1 MYHANFP
8 PSADFFCLA
17 KRQYFSC
24 GLLRVEQKG
33 GHTIEM
39 ATDDPTPT
47 ASHQELS
54 GSNTGHFTV
63 TYDSEDANYCARVD
77 ELVRAI
83 ESMPFVNQLGQLGG
97 ELVQNHLRCIT
108 SSWHLFVLFL
118 HVFGNSRSLLHEALE
133 VLVCIMLA
141 CTWCGA
147 WMSRQSFW

>member
-33 GHTIEM
+33 GHTMEM
-39 ATDDPTPT
+39 ATDEPTPT

-97 ELVQNHLRCIT
+97 ELVQNHLLMY
-108 SSWHLFVLFL
+108 HQLMA
-118 HVFGNSRSLLHEALE
+118 SLRAIPSCFWE
-133 VLVCIMLA
+133 
-141 CTWCGA
+141 
-147 WMSRQSFW
+147 QSVVTA